1 MNIFITGATGY
12 IGGSLAARLLGKGHV
27 VRGLVRTQEKAHQ
40 LLELG
45 IEPILGDLDD
55 AALLKRAAGEA
66 DAVINA
72 ADSDHRGAITALL
85 DALEGS
91 GKAFIH
97 TSGAGKM
104 ADDAAGAF
112 CTDVI
117 YDEYTPYSP
126 LPERVSRHALD
137 VSIQDS
143 AARGIRAMVV
153 CPALIYGHGLGLA
166 RDSVQLPM
174 LLKYAKAHG
183 TVGMVGDGK
192 NVWSNVHLEDLLD
205 LYELA
210 LEKGPAGAFFFGEN
224 GEASFEQMGAA
235 IARRFNLPGPST
247 WDQDQATRELGSYLA
262 VKSLGVNSRVRA
274 TRARA
279 ELKWA
284 PVHGS
289 VLQWIEREM

>member
-12 IGGSLAARLLGKGHV
+12 IGGSLATRLVSKGHT
-27 VRGLVRTQEKAHQ
+27 VRGLVRTQEKAQ
-40 LLELG
+40 LLSARG
-45 IEPILGDLDD
+45 IEPVVGDLDN
-55 AALLKRAAGEA
+55 AELLKHAASHA

-72 ADSDHRGAITALL
+72 ADSDHRGAIIALL
-85 DALEGS
+85 DGLQDS
-91 GKAFIH
+91 GKPFIH

-112 CTDVI
+112 CADVI
-117 YDEYTPYSP
+117 YDEYTPYTP
-126 LPERVSRHALD
+126 LQERVSRHALD
-137 VSIQDS
+137 VSIQQS
-143 AARGIRAMVV
+143 ASRGIRAMVI

-183 TVGMVGDGK
+183 TVGMVGNGK

-210 LEKGPAGAFFFGEN
+210 LEKGPAGAFFFAEN
-224 GEASFEQMGAA
+224 GEASFEEMGAA
-235 IARRFNLPGPST
+235 IARRFDLPGPAT
-247 WDQDQATRELGSYLA
+247 WDQEQATQELGSYLA

-279 ELKWA
+279 ELNWA
-284 PVHGS
+284 PVHAS
-289 VLQWIEREM
+289 VAQWISQEM